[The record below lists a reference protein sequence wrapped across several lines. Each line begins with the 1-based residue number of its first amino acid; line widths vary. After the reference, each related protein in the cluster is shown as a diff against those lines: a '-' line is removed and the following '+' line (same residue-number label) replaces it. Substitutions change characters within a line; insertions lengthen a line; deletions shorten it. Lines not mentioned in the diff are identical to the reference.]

1 MKTIAPLLL
10 VLMIQSIAPAQSF
23 KVMTYN
29 ILAEGL
35 EGPGQHW
42 LDPNDPR
49 RDRVGAILQ
58 QEDADLI
65 GFQEVTDSQLPDLIE
80 FLPEYDYILGTP
92 AFFYNAI
99 FFKRDRYLV
108 LDNGIIDLPDPRNPF
123 DLIRNV
129 LWAQMFD
136 WETNQSFVMADT
148 HFSYPAFNAIVSQQE
163 VPAITNGLPLLF
175 VGDLNFPPSSEG
187 FSTITGQSGPQNFT
201 LNDACDPFCGDV
213 SSVPGWPPGTRIDH
227 VLHTSEI
234 VATDARVVTDLV
246 DGLLPSDHFA
256 VTADLLNTSPP
267 TARPTHLQYTLIS
280 GDIDD
285 QIVWERGS
293 SSGFD
298 GLGDGIGA
306 IGVGA
311 FLASGEASFNI
322 LSRQV
327 MKFQLPFT
335 TVTETTVENAT
346 LRVFVEDLLGTLPEG
361 LSLMHDV
368 DDNDSEVLKSHYEA
382 PYVDTGLELF
392 VPQDGAGQYYDI
404 DVTEF
409 VRADYQS
416 DGSDPWSAFR
426 LQLTDGEQFAGQTA
440 AYIIGGSQ
448 LEITLGIVPEPSDLI
463 MLLTSGVADL
473 VEDGVLNQSQGNSLL
488 MKLNFNSNQQATLN
502 RIGAL
507 INQVNAFVNAGLL
520 SFEEG
525 QSLIDTAESL
535 HDILSVEGDFNVDGD
550 MDGSDFLKWQR
561 GGSPNPLSA
570 SDLADWEANYGMDAS
585 LLAISAATVPEP
597 SSLLLGAM
605 ASIGLMLRRRCL
617 TR

>member
-1 MKTIAPLLL
+1 
-10 VLMIQSIAPAQSF
+10 
-23 KVMTYN
+23 
-29 ILAEGL
+29 
-35 EGPGQHW
+35 
-42 LDPNDPR
+42 
-49 RDRVGAILQ
+49 
-58 QEDADLI
+58 
-65 GFQEVTDSQLPDLIE
+65 
-80 FLPEYDYILGTP
+80 
-92 AFFYNAI
+92 
-99 FFKRDRYLV
+99 
-108 LDNGIIDLPDPRNPF
+108 
-123 DLIRNV
+123 
-129 LWAQMFD
+129 
-136 WETNQSFVMADT
+136 
-148 HFSYPAFNAIVSQQE
+148 
-163 VPAITNGLPLLF
+163 
-175 VGDLNFPPSSEG
+175 
-187 FSTITGQSGPQNFT
+187 
-201 LNDACDPFCGDV
+201 
-213 SSVPGWPPGTRIDH
+213 
-227 VLHTSEI
+227 
-234 VATDARVVTDLV
+234 
-246 DGLLPSDHFA
+246 
-256 VTADLLNTSPP
+256 
-267 TARPTHLQYTLIS
+267 
-280 GDIDD
+280 
-285 QIVWERGS
+285 
-293 SSGFD
+293 
-298 GLGDGIGA
+298 
-306 IGVGA
+306 
-311 FLASGEASFNI
+311 
-322 LSRQV
+322 
-327 MKFQLPFT
+327 
-335 TVTETTVENAT
+335 
-346 LRVFVEDLLGTLPEG
+346 
-361 LSLMHDV
+361 
-368 DDNDSEVLKSHYEA
+368 
-382 PYVDTGLELF
+382 
-392 VPQDGAGQYYDI
+392 
-404 DVTEF
+404 